1 MANTN
6 IQTEVVMTGVRL
18 NVIVEYSFENIIAVY
33 LLHNGKEYRGVLL
46 ETDPGLFPHGI
57 PFSGKSVMEQKISL
71 KNSPR
76 SALDTKPG
84 MENKPP
90 DISNSFKDVKF
101 ELSASI
107 CRFSYNTN
115 PFLTNPRPVPD
126 TPTIEMKPVTVRRK
140 TIRDIRLRPRQTL
153 CFKCKAA
160 IHENH
165 KMHTSQSNTNSTAS
179 TATSKLKPLDS
190 STSRDTDSA
199 AAQSTSS
206 LPPVTRK
213 RKKCLQ
219 SPMVL
224 LEDIQLKTSKISHER
239 SSKESSNVNLTFQRP
254 CRAVKR
260 SSSGNK
266 LSDFDNRKPINA
278 TARSHRSSSS
288 GSINTGNDFLQIID
302 DSENSKGNS
311 LSKSG
316 KKKCIISTTCNA
328 KPSPAIKITIGDGAI
343 IKIPPRLPD
352 RGAEHIDEE
361 LPIPKLKILDSG
373 PAEYHAHK
381 KAKKAAKKSKD
392 RDKSKSSAGKG
403 ESYID
408 LQQNEMSSTKSQ
420 KKHKKKHRHR
430 HDSSVSAS
438 AYCEDSVLVPL
449 ELKKSKG
456 SKDFLLPVSDG
467 EEQNSAVE
475 INSVPQCRDAENY
488 ENALPIVDSINIQRP
503 RLVYTWRQNQGLSRV
518 SSSPRESAP
527 SVSPKYI
534 IKSSPGIMPVGNSPH
549 RRKNASPAR
558 VVSASPSWH
567 FSPSPKLMLKD
578 YPLRSLNDTVYSSG
592 HITESVQP
600 SDFGKVQT
608 SEDSHSRSSEEETH
622 FSDFSDDSGDC
633 INDFFPG
640 PQSPPMEDEDKDI
653 IKPLMMKIQTQ
664 NVDGCVLE
672 EGREIHVGDIVW
684 GKIQGFPWWPGRVSN
699 ITVTQRDNNVIITRV
714 ANVAWFGSNTVSHMH
729 CSDLFPFLEDFK
741 TRYNKKKKGQYRVA
755 IKQAT
760 SAAQRLAA
768 ESHREFLIED
778 YEL

>member
-1 MANTN
+1 
-6 IQTEVVMTGVRL
+6 
-18 NVIVEYSFENIIAVY
+18 
-33 LLHNGKEYRGVLL
+33 
-46 ETDPGLFPHGI
+46 
-57 PFSGKSVMEQKISL
+57 MEQKICL

-76 SALDTKPG
+76 SALDIKPG

-90 DISNSFKDVKF
+90 DITSDSKDIKF
-101 ELSASI
+101 ELSASL

-126 TPTIEMKPVTVRRK
+126 TPTIEMKPVAVRRK

-160 IHENH
+160 IHESH
-165 KMHTSQSNTNSTAS
+165 KIHTSQGNTNNIINS
-179 TATSKLKPLDS
+179 ATSKLIPPDS
-190 STSRDTDSA
+190 STCRNNAISA
-199 AAQSTSS
+199 AQLTSS

-213 RKKCLQ
+213 RKKPIQ

-224 LEDIQLKTSKISHER
+224 LEDIQLKTSKISQER
-239 SSKESSNVNLTFQRP
+239 NSREYTSTVDLTFQRP
-254 CRAVKR
+254 SRGVKR

-266 LSDFDNRKPINA
+266 LLDYDNRKPINA
-278 TARSHRSSSS
+278 RARSHRSSSS
-288 GSINTGNDFLQIID
+288 GSINTRNDFLQIIG
-302 DSENSKGNS
+302 DSESSKGNS
-311 LSKSG
+311 LSKSS

-352 RGAEHIDEE
+352 REVDRIGEE
-361 LPIPKLKILDSG
+361 LPIPKIKILDSG

-381 KAKKAAKKSKD
+381 KAKKAAKKSKG
-392 RDKSKSSAGKG
+392 RDKSKSGANKE
-403 ESYID
+403 ESNTD
-408 LQQNEMSSTKSQ
+408 LQQNEVISTKSQ

-430 HDSSVSAS
+430 HDSPASVSAYS
-438 AYCEDSVLVPL
+438 EDSVQVPL
-449 ELKKSKG
+449 EQKKGKG
-456 SKDFLLPVSDG
+456 NKDFLLPVSDG
-467 EEQNSAVE
+467 EEHSNVLE
-475 INSVPQCRDAENY
+475 FNSVSLCRDAENY
-488 ENALPIVDSINIQRP
+488 ENALSVVDTISIQRP

-518 SSSPRESAP
+518 SSSPREAAP

-534 IKSSPGIMPVGNSPH
+534 IKSSPSIISLGNSPH

-567 FSPSPKLMLKD
+567 FSPSPKRMLKD
-578 YPLRSLNDTVYSSG
+578 YPLRSLNETVYASG
-592 HITESVQP
+592 HFSESVQS

-608 SEDSHSRSSEEETH
+608 SEDSQSHSSEVETH
-622 FSDFSDDSGDC
+622 LSDFSDDSGDDC
-633 INDFFPG
+633 IDDFFPG
-640 PQSPPMEDEDKDI
+640 PQSPPRDDEDKDI

-664 NVDGCVLE
+664 NVDECVLE

-699 ITVTQRDNNVIITRV
+699 ITVTQRDNNVIITQV

-741 TRYNKKKKGQYRVA
+741 SRYNKKKKGQYRVA